1 LNNSGSVDP
10 DEFAKAIE
18 KIGIMIPTKQD
29 LDMLFGLY
37 DADGS
42 GELSYK
48 EFSAALFERPQTAG
62 TEVTRGAR
70 SAEDLAEA
78 LKQKLVSRGSRG
90 FIGLQR
96 QFKIMDDNNSKS
108 LDKYEFTKAM
118 TDYMLGFTEGEI

>member
-29 LDMLFGLY
+29 LDMLFSLY

-48 EFSAALFERPQTAG
+48 EFSSALYGRP
-62 TEVTRGAR
+62 
-70 SAEDLAEA
+70 
-78 LKQKLVSRGSRG
+78 
-90 FIGLQR
+90 
-96 QFKIMDDNNSKS
+96 
-108 LDKYEFTKAM
+108 
-118 TDYMLGFTEGEI
+118 